1 MLVVSDNG
9 SGMTD
14 SVKKNLFEPF
24 YTTKELGRGTG
35 LGLAMVYG
43 AISQNGGRIEVY
55 SELGHGTT
63 FKIYLP
69 RVHEVP
75 TTRRNES
82 PSLPLRG
89 TETILLVEDEAG
101 VRDLATRLLAS
112 LGYTVLAYPNGSDAI
127 KAITHSSQNLH
138 LLITDVIMPGMNG
151 LELSERIRKIRPS
164 IKVLFNSGYTDN
176 VIVHLGILKEG
187 VEFLP
192 KPYSI
197 EVLARRVREV
207 LEAE

>member
-1 MLVVSDNG
+1 MLAVSDNG